1 MIGVC
6 LRLKISV
13 TTGTEDEKADVYHDV
28 SKIAGEWISQFG
40 TERSKSP
47 RRSETQERRLT
58 QTRRHL
64 MFSYWTLNIFM
75 FSLNFKPAE
84 FPNISRVPLKGERKK
99 EKRKFE

>member
-6 LRLKISV
+6 LRLRISV
-13 TTGTEDEKADVYHDV
+13 TTGTEVEKADVYHDV

-40 TERSKSP
+40 TERSKIP
-47 RRSETQERRLT
+47 RRSEMQERRFT

-64 MFSYWTLNIFM
+64 MFSHWTLNIFM
-75 FSLNFKPAE
+75 FSLYFIPAE
-84 FPNISRVPLKGERKK
+84 FPNISRIPLKGKRKK